1 MLTVDINFCF
11 TFDLLEDTY
20 ILASTQR
27 ILAIGAI
34 RTLGFFFTQNAC
46 VSRSAPV
53 TTAKTLTWAA
63 GMN

>member
-34 RTLGFFFTQNAC
+34 RTLGFFLL
-46 VSRSAPV
+46 
-53 TTAKTLTWAA
+53 KTLVFR
-63 GMN
+63 GVHPSLQQRP